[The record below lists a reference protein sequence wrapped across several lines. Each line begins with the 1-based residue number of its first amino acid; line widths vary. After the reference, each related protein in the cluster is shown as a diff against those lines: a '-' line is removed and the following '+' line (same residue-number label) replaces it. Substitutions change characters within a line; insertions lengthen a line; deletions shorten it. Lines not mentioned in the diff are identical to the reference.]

1 MLQKSRDT
9 FSKVWNVKAFFSGT
23 IKDAVS
29 CEKGYYLRLNNG
41 VFLNLHLF
49 HSYWDI
55 LAFVLLLLL

>member
-9 FSKVWNVKAFFSGT
+9 FLKVWNVKAFFSGT

-29 CEKGYYLRLNNG
+29 RDKGYYLRVNND
-41 VFLNLHLF
+41 VFLNLHLV

-55 LAFVLLLLL
+55 